1 MQIFAL
7 ETNIARVKEHF
18 LAHGETEIF
27 TAHPHVVSF
36 LWHIAWEFF
45 VTVLLIIVCSYAYS
59 MSIASLPAVLVIFSV
74 AWVIFVLFGLIEAY
88 IDWKYDFI
96 FLTTDKLIIVDQ
108 MSLFRKSITPISLE
122 NLGDVVAETQWLNL
136 FRFGIIR
143 FALKEGHG
151 PPVIL
156 GFMPRADRL
165 VGQISEQI
173 TLYQRRKDFS
183 VPYRSRDAA
192 ES

>member
-7 ETNIARVKEHF
+7 ETNIGRVKEHF
-18 LAHGETEIF
+18 LAHGEAEIF
-27 TAHPHVVSF
+27 TAHPHLVSF

-45 VTVLLIIVCSYAYS
+45 VTIFLFAVCIYGFEIGILSW
-59 MSIASLPAVLVIFSV
+59 PV
-74 AWVIFVLFGLIEAY
+74 ALTVFILGWFIFVFFGLIEAY

-136 FRFGIIR
+136 FQFGIIR

-151 PPVIL
+151 PEVKL
-156 GFMPRADRL
+156 RFMPKADRL
-165 VGQISEQI
+165 VGQIAEQI
-173 TLYQRRKDFS
+173 TLYQRRKDYV
-183 VPYRSRDAA
+183 VPYRSRDSV
-192 ES
+192 E

>member
-7 ETNIARVKEHF
+7 ETNIGRVKEHF
-18 LAHGETEIF
+18 LAHGEAEIF
-27 TAHPHVVSF
+27 TTHPHIVSF
-36 LWHIAWEFF
+36 LWHIAWEIFLMILLF
-45 VTVLLIIVCSYAYS
+45 VASGYMYSIGLISLTTA
-59 MSIASLPAVLVIFSV
+59 IAVFVISCI
-74 AWVIFVLFGLIEAY
+74 IFVFFGLLEAY

-108 MSLFRKSITPISLE
+108 VSLFRKSITPISLE

-151 PPVIL
+151 PEVVL
-156 GFMPRADRL
+156 RFMPNAERL
-165 VGQISEQI
+165 VGQIAEQI
-173 TLYQRRKDFS
+173 TLYQRRKDYV
-183 VPYRSRDAA
+183 VPYRSRDSI
-192 ES
+192 E